1 MISMPEHFQP
11 ADYYEE
17 VLFPGF
23 TARMWR
29 PRLLTFVAVAAL
41 VAERAKIKLSSSED
55 GSMAAR
61 LSFERLFVSAVVRQ
75 HVRDP
80 ENWQRATRRL
90 PGGLLARRALLSGDT
105 LLGRTNFTPSQCTVG
120 PAMADA
126 VNKTARCC
134 LKPCFLRYW

>member
-1 MISMPEHFQP
+1 MSLSARYLPRATPLDP
-11 ADYYEE
+11 AEDPPGSVDPLGTLGPAERIAE

-29 PRLLTFVAVAAL
+29 PRLLTFVAIAAL
-41 VAERAKIKLSSSED
+41 VAERAKSKLSNPED

-75 HVRDP
+75 HVKDP

-90 PGGLLARRALLSGDT
+90 PGSLLARALLSGDT
-105 LLGRTNFTPSQCTVG
+105 LLGRI
-120 PAMADA
+120 
-126 VNKTARCC
+126 
-134 LKPCFLRYW
+134 